1 MANITKRT
9 IDALAPE
16 GRDYF
21 VWDDEM
27 PGFGMRVFASG
38 KKCYVVQYRKDGR
51 TRRMSLGLHGRLT
64 PDEARKLAKSYLGDV
79 AKGHNPAEERASVRR
94 DPTVGE
100 LCDLYLKEGR
110 AAKPTKKE
118 SSWKTDESNI
128 VRHIRPLLGSRKL
141 RSLTRA
147 DVQRFQADV
156 TMGKTA
162 KDEKTGFR
170 GRAIVK
176 GGPGTAARA
185 TSILGAM
192 LTFAVDRSLI
202 PFNPARG
209 VKLHP
214 TNRRE
219 RFLSTDEL
227 KRLGEA
233 LDAAETPEVPAPS
246 VEAIRA
252 ADAAPAV
259 AAIRLLILTGCRK
272 SEIVTL
278 QWSFIDWERGLL
290 RLPESKTGAK
300 VVPLGK
306 PALDL
311 LASVPREIGDLYVFP
326 SPRRDGHVVGLQKV
340 WERVRETAGLEDVRL
355 HDLRHSFASVAVSG
369 GHSLYMVGRILG
381 HKQARTTEIYAHL
394 AADPVKTVADQT
406 SSLIASLMSGQRG
419 DPVAKSAPALPQAA
433 E

>member
-1 MANITKRT
+1 MASLTKRT
-9 IDALAPE
+9 IDALEPR
-16 GRDYF
+16 GLYF
-21 VWDDEM
+21 IVWDDEM
-27 PGFGMRVFASG
+27 PGFGVRIFASG
-38 KKCYVVQYRKDGR
+38 KKSYVVQYRKDGR
-51 TRRMSLGLHGRLT
+51 SRRLTIGLHGKLT
-64 PDEARKLAKSYLGDV
+64 PDEARKQAKIYLGDV
-79 AKGHNPAEERASVRR
+79 AKGHDPAEEKAVIRR

-100 LCDLYLKEGR
+100 LCDLYMKEGR

-118 SSWKTDESNI
+118 SSWKTDKSNTE
-128 VRHIRPLLGSRKL
+128 RHIRPLLGSRKL

-147 DVQRFQADV
+147 DIQRFQADV

-176 GGPGTAARA
+176 GGRGTAARA
-185 TSILGAM
+185 TSILSAM
-192 LTFAVDRSLI
+192 LSFALDRSLI

-214 TNRRE
+214 TQRRE
-219 RFLSTDEL
+219 RFLSADEL
-227 KRLGEA
+227 KRLGDA
-233 LDAAETPEVPAPS
+233 LDAAETPAVPAPS
-246 VEAIRA
+246 PEATYA
-252 ADAAPAV
+252 AEAAPSV

-278 QWSFIDWERGLL
+278 QWSFIDWERALL

-300 VVPLGK
+300 VVPIGG
-306 PALDL
+306 PALAL
-311 LASVPREIGDLYVFP
+311 LKALPRGDGDLYVFP
-326 SPRRDGHVVGLQKV
+326 SPRQGIHLVGLQKV
-340 WERVRETAGLEDVRL
+340 WERVRDSAGLQGVRL

-369 GHSLYMVGRILG
+369 GHSLYMVGKILG

-394 AADPVKTVADQT
+394 AADPVKAVANQT
-406 SSLIASLMSGQRG
+406 ASVIAELMMGRRQPSNS
-419 DPVAKSAPALPQAA
+419 DTASVEAA